1 MIVKMLGSKIT
12 KGAKVI
18 DYCLNP
24 KRIADGTARVIKGDE
39 LTTRSLIEISPY
51 SQKATFG
58 VLSFAE
64 VGKSF
69 PEEIKLNIIKN
80 FERAFFGDFMKE
92 RANVLWVEHT
102 DKNGRLELNF
112 IVNNLDLKSGKS
124 YNPYQF
130 KRDVK
135 RLSAFAEFINNA
147 YNLLSP
153 KNPSSKAT
161 HNVNT
166 KSKGLKKKAEKAD
179 ELDQQILEQITLENI
194 TNREQVIEFIKA
206 QGHEV
211 TRVANSTTKNGASIS
226 VKLAGTKK
234 AFKLKGYYCN
244 ENFTTTRALRQVLRE
259 HRAEQEQYSKRDRR
273 SICRSYE
280 KFIEQGIEYLDRELK
295 AKYSKYPTISEINT
309 RNGKELEKDRE
320 QDEQLRRN
328 TKSAQFHSR
337 YSEPSTSNEHFNS
350 NCASNS
356 IDNTLMVKDKND
368 DTERERIASAI
379 EESNDIISRAR
390 EYNTKAEDANTRAR
404 DTNSTA
410 NTEIERAK
418 RRKLNQE
425 QELQKRKLREQEM
438 RELRETEKELRR
450 INEQQSSRIELF
462 KKVFSRLKDRIQDL
476 KHGVK
481 EFADGIK
488 EFAGRVKSFK
498 TEILNKQQNEQNLE
512 TEQEPV
518 SRLRL

>member
-1 MIVKMLGSKIT
+1 MT
-12 KGAKVI
+12 KGAKAI

-24 KRIADGTARVIKGDE
+24 ERVADGTARVIKGDE
-39 LTTRSLIEISPY
+39 LITRSLIEISPY

-69 PEEIKLNIIKN
+69 PEELKLNIIKN

-92 RANVLWVEHT
+92 RVNVLWVEHT

-135 RLSAFAEFINNA
+135 RLSAFAEFMNNA
-147 YNLLSP
+147 YNLSSP
-153 KNPSSKAT
+153 KDPSNKAT
-161 HNVNT
+161 HNINT
-166 KSKGLKKKAEKAD
+166 KSKGLKRKAEKAD
-179 ELDQQILEQITLENI
+179 ELEQQILEQITLENI
-194 TNREQVIEFIKA
+194 TSREQVINFIKE

-244 ENFTTTRALRQVLRE
+244 ENFTTITALREVLRE

-273 SICRSYE
+273 SICHSYE
-280 KFIEQGIEYLDRELK
+280 KFIEQGIEYLDRELR

-320 QDEQLRRN
+320 QNEQLRRN
-328 TKSAQFHSR
+328 AKSAQLHSGN
-337 YSEPSTSNEHFNS
+337 SKPSTSNEHFNS
-350 NCASNS
+350 NRASNS
-356 IDNTLMVKDKND
+356 IDNTLMVKDKNN
-368 DTERERIASAI
+368 DTERERIANAI
-379 EESNDIISRAR
+379 AESEQSINRAGQINAR
-390 EYNTKAEDANTRAR
+390 VTETMQRANKHNRDAN
-404 DTNSTA
+404 STS
-410 NTEIERAK
+410 ERADAELK
-418 RRKLNQE
+418 RKKQRELKKE
-425 QELQKRKLREQEM
+425 QEL
-438 RELRETEKELRR
+438 RELERLRGLNEEQSNQIKEQSNR
-450 INEQQSSRIELF
+450 ISIF
-462 KKVFSRLKDRIQDL
+462 KSVFSRLKNGI
-476 KHGVK
+476 K

-488 EFAGRVKSFK
+488 ELAGRVKSFK